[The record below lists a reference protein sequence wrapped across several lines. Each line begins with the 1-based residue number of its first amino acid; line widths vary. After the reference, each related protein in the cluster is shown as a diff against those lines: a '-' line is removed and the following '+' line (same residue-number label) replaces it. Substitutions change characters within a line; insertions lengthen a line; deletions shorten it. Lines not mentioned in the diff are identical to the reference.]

1 VTGPTGGA
9 CTCDA
14 ASCPAGCCDGGGT
27 CQPGTQLLVCGGG
40 GAYLLTHTDGT
51 PKTSQQPNPPVAGG
65 TGSPATGPTSTTASP
80 SPHGSLIRIPCADLR
95 HKTFTQVDKELKDNG
110 FLVKKVERPGGREG
124 DVLDVQPCEA
134 QRGSEITVTVAT
146 GKGGPGP
153 TNVPTTPDC
162 FGGGLIF
169 TCPPTNTRS

>member
-1 VTGPTGGA
+1 MSSYTATIRWARKDDGDFTKGQYSRA
-9 CTCDA
+9 HEWA
-14 ASCPAGCCDGGGT
+14 FDGGVT
-27 CQPGTQLLVCGGG
+27 VP
-40 GAYLLTHTDGT
+40 
-51 PKTSQQPNPPVAGG
+51 
-65 TGSPATGPTSTTASP
+65 ASP